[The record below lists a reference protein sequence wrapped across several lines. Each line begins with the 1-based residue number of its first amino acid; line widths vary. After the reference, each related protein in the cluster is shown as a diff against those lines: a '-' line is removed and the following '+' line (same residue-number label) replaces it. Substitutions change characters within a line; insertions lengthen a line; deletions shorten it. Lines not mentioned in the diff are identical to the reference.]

1 MSMKNAIILF
11 VTVCILCVVF
21 YYIEQNIRSTF
32 SEQSRYYN
40 TIDSLN
46 EQVDS
51 LNQEIF
57 LKQITIGRYE
67 VAFEMFKEENPKAAQ
82 EFELILST
90 KTE

>member
-67 VAFEMFKEENPKAAQ
+67 VAFDMFKEQNPKAAQ